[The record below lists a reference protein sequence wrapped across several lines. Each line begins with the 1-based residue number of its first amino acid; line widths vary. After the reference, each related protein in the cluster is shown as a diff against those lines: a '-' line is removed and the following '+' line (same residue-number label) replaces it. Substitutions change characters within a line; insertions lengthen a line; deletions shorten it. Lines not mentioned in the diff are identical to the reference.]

1 MPGKQ
6 GQSQTDFVISDF
18 VEDEYKK
25 CALDLVNSVIQLAF
39 LEPEYAKEL
48 KFDIQYI
55 KDNKQD
61 RDIEEDCGP
70 PESDITSSDSDD
82 ELVESEDDSD
92 DELVE
97 SEDISE
103 DEEIRDALGF
113 DSIYKK
119 SKSFRQWQDQATSI
133 N

>member
-25 CALDLVNSVIQLAF
+25 CALDLVNSVTQLAF

-61 RDIEEDCGP
+61 RDIEEDG
-70 PESDITSSDSDD
+70 DIISS
-82 ELVESEDDSD
+82 DSD